1 MTGSASSVDLARH
14 LVYLERRMGAAEV
27 ASAEQ
32 QMSVLAELD
41 AMRRQTAAILS
52 AVKDLAHR
60 NADS

>member
-14 LVYLERRMGAAEV
+14 LVYLERRMGVAEA

-41 AMRRQTAAILS
+41 VMRRQTAAILS
-52 AVKDLAHR
+52 AVNGLAQR
-60 NADS
+60 GADS